1 MPGVA
6 IVGPVKEFFSPT
18 KLAWD
23 VPDGIPV
30 PGRDRAA
37 NSLRR
42 KNALAFG
49 WMQVFANTP
58 PRTQRFAMVE
68 SKSFAL
74 AFCIA
79 GLVVCCSLAGCAS
92 PGPPLPPTLNLPEI
106 PAANSVSAMR
116 IGPAVT
122 VRWTTPERTTD
133 RLLIK
138 GPVEAE
144 VCREVVNA
152 AAPPSGGRTPS
163 ASNVGTKSD
172 VGAKPC
178 SPVVAKTVAQ
188 PGKAGIVSDTLPTQL
203 ASGPPQLLAY
213 RVQLKNAA
221 GRTGGPSVTVYAA
234 AGDAPPP
241 IENLHAHPSKAGAVL
256 EWMPERLAQG
266 DTVELLRTASE
277 AVQQK
282 QQAGSISA
290 ALSSP
295 KEPAEVRLQSDN
307 VSGADLG
314 GAVDR
319 GVVIG
324 HTYSYI
330 ASRVRTIDI
339 GGKGLEVRSAP
350 SATVTVQI
358 ADVFPPDVPQGLVAV
373 HGFAGEGPAARPVID
388 LSWDPND
395 EPRVAGY
402 RVYRRTLD
410 VASDPW
416 HRISGEEPLAAPAY
430 RDSKVLPGQR
440 YAYRVTAIGTNG
452 LESAASLETEET
464 ATAP

>member
-1 MPGVA
+1 MH
-6 IVGPVKEFFSPT
+6 
-18 KLAWD
+18 
-23 VPDGIPV
+23 
-30 PGRDRAA
+30 
-37 NSLRR
+37 
-42 KNALAFG
+42 
-49 WMQVFANTP
+49 VFANTP

-74 AFCIA
+74 AFSIA
-79 GLVVCCSLAGCAS
+79 GLVICCSLAGCAS

-144 VCREVVNA
+144 VCREVVPVAETPAVANRTSSA
-152 AAPPSGGRTPS
+152 NGVGLKSGAG
-163 ASNVGTKSD
+163 AS
-172 VGAKPC
+172 PC

-188 PGKAGIVSDTLPTQL
+188 PGKVGIASDTLPTQL

-221 GRTGGPSVTVYAA
+221 GRTAGPSVTVYAA

-256 EWMPERLAQG
+256 EWTHEHEAQG
-266 DTVELLRTASE
+266 DTVELLRTTADPI
-277 AVQQK
+277 QQK

-290 ALSSP
+290 ALSGP
-295 KEPAEVRLQSDN
+295 KEPAKVRLQSDN

-324 HTYSYI
+324 HTYGYI

-339 GGKGLEVRSAP
+339 DGKELEVRSAP

-373 HGFAGEGPAARPVID
+373 HGFAGEGSAARPVID

-430 RDSKVLPGQR
+430 RDSKVSPGQR
-440 YAYRVTAIGTNG
+440 YAYRIAAIGVNG
-452 LESAASLETEET
+452 LESEPGREAAET

>member
-1 MPGVA
+1 
-6 IVGPVKEFFSPT
+6 
-18 KLAWD
+18 
-23 VPDGIPV
+23 
-30 PGRDRAA
+30 
-37 NSLRR
+37 
-42 KNALAFG
+42 
-49 WMQVFANTP
+49 
-58 PRTQRFAMVE
+58 MVE

-79 GLVVCCSLAGCAS
+79 GLVICCSLAGCAS

-116 IGPAVT
+116 VGPT
-122 VRWTTPERTTD
+122 VIMQWTTPERTTD

-138 GPVEAE
+138 GLVNAD

-152 AAPPSGGRTPS
+152 AAPPTGGRTPS
-163 ASNVGTKSD
+163 ASDAGTKSG
-172 VGAKPC
+172 VGTKPC

-188 PGKAGIVSDTLPTQL
+188 PGKAGIVSDTLPAQL
-203 ASGPPQLLAY
+203 AAGPPQLLAY
-213 RVQLKNAA
+213 RVQLKNSAA
-221 GRTGGPSVTVYAA
+221 RTAGPSVTVYAA

-241 IENLHAHPSKAGAVL
+241 IENLHAHPSKSGAVL
-256 EWMPERLAQG
+256 EWTHEHEAHG
-266 DTVELLRTASE
+266 DTVELLRTTAE
-277 AVQQK
+277 AVQKQ

-290 ALSSP
+290 ALAGP

-307 VSGADLG
+307 ISGADPG

-324 HTYSYI
+324 HTYGYI
-330 ASRVRTIDI
+330 ASRVRTINI
-339 GGKGLEVRSAP
+339 AGKELEIRSAP

-373 HGFAGEGPAARPVID
+373 HGFAGEGSAARPVID

-402 RVYRRTLD
+402 RLYRRTLD

-416 HRISGEEPLAAPAY
+416 HRISGEEPLAVPAY
-430 RDSKVLPGQR
+430 RDSKVSPGQR
-440 YAYRVTAIGTNG
+440 YAYRVAAIGTNG
-452 LESAASLETEET
+452 LESAASREAEET
-464 ATAP
+464 AIAP